1 MITQRVIVKVEIA
14 AFKLNICFLCNHCNE
29 QGCISRYNRFMGG
42 ARFDTSIRQHR
53 SDVKVETRMLFK
65 QTG

>member
-29 QGCISRYNRFMGG
+29 QGCISRYNRFLGG
-42 ARFDTSIRQHR
+42 A
-53 SDVKVETRMLFK
+53 RMLFK